1 MTLFV
6 EFPEF
11 LRAVKMFGGEPTACC
26 LMLKAIRDSVHL
38 TYADPKSGVHV
49 SSFCVGTEDEVT
61 AKLKAEGFETMRGMW
76 VSEASL
82 EHLAKLSGETYVA
95 AVAYTTKAGPG
106 LWMDAYPTPPS
117 EGTVLRT
124 IFEEFVAEGYLGEN
138 EFERFLEEGNP
149 TVRILGPLEIEK
161 FLKQKQTA

>member
-1 MTLFV
+1 M
-6 EFPEF
+6 
-11 LRAVKMFGGEPTACC
+11 
-26 LMLKAIRDSVHL
+26 HL

-95 AVAYTTKAGPG
+95 AVAYTTRTGPG

-117 EGTVLRT
+117 EGTVLRA
-124 IFEEFVAEGYLGEN
+124 IFEEFVAEGYVGEN
-138 EFERFLEEGNP
+138 EFERFLELGNP